1 MPTAAADRAEKL
13 LALLLIQ
20 QMKASPQ
27 RDKAVQLSVAGFTNT
42 EIADLLKTT
51 TAVVGQALY
60 EARSK
65 PKKKAKKQKAK
76 KKRTKKK

>member
-1 MPTAAADRAEKL
+1 MPTVAESRAENL

-20 QMKASPQ
+20 QLKTQ

-42 EIADLLKTT
+42 EIANLLKTT
-51 TAVVGQALY
+51 TAVVAQALY

-76 KKRTKKK
+76 TKKP